1 MITKSY
7 KWGSIPGTDRI
18 RTPQIRGKH
27 SWISVLCSEEPKD
40 KVYPVCPNNLILV
53 SCTKAFPS
61 FLHLLAPFQLNYD
74 SFQLNYVNF
83 SKRLLWVQAWSRCR
97 RHKGG

>member
-18 RTPQIRGKH
+18 RTPQRAKH
-27 SWISVLCSEEPKD
+27 SWISVLCTEEPED
-40 KVYPVCPNNLILV
+40 KVYPYALIILV

-61 FLHLLAPFQLNYD
+61 FLHLLAPFQLK
-74 SFQLNYVNF
+74 S
-83 SKRLLWVQAWSRCR
+83 
-97 RHKGG
+97 